1 MKRMPTATELRELC
15 SIDNLIDVT
24 VINAE
29 RAARFG
35 ESSHIVEVPATMSMS
50 IVKQRLAKAFP
61 ECRIV
66 GRWFTRYIEIKWA

>member
-1 MKRMPTATELRELC
+1 MKLMPSASELRELC
-15 SIDNLIDVT
+15 SIDSFIEVT

-35 ESSHIVEVPATMSMS
+35 DSYDIVEVPTSMSMS

-61 ECRIV
+61 ECKIV
-66 GRWFTRYIEIKWA
+66 GRWFTRHLEIKWG